1 MKKLAIAL
9 IFALALMLPGCSLL
23 REDGE
28 PADAARLVG
37 VYITENYIDC
47 FDFAA

>member
-9 IFALALMLPGCSLL
+9 IFVLALMLPGCSLL

-28 PADAARLVG
+28 PADADRLVG
-37 VYITENYIDC
+37 CLLYTSRCV
-47 FDFAA
+47 